1 MTVLSARKKR
11 VVTPGLVC
19 HGKVAGWPPT
29 SSFLLFY
36 PPSPIFVSNFLVLS
50 TTRSSLSRLLLCFPP
65 FSSPFH
71 LSTRVSFVPIPF
83 EPRLACRC
91 LWHFKD
97 LFMRAV
103 VGVFVLN
110 TPGPPL
116 MLFSDDI
123 KGDRIDRLCFVSR
136 VQLRQIVDHCL

>member
-1 MTVLSARKKR
+1 
-11 VVTPGLVC
+11 
-19 HGKVAGWPPT
+19 
-29 SSFLLFY
+29 
-36 PPSPIFVSNFLVLS
+36 
-50 TTRSSLSRLLLCFPP
+50 
-65 FSSPFH
+65 
-71 LSTRVSFVPIPF
+71 
-83 EPRLACRC
+83 
-91 LWHFKD
+91 
-97 LFMRAV
+97 MRAV